1 MIKDKHHFL
10 LFLKGLMCHVCLMA
24 VWRVWKFTIV
34 LRIISISAKT
44 EWYRI
49 DFFSIL
55 AQPLMLNRFIYYV
68 KVTVVDLAVNR
79 ICRVASSN
87 LLAVSD
93 QWPRMPYE
101 KQMPQAC
108 ALLPWQ
114 QGTIKTLLEADHFK
128 QMSKQQYNHLDT
140 AIRRSSVWL
149 LYQLDR
155 NLKCL

>member
-1 MIKDKHHFL
+1 MILH
-10 LFLKGLMCHVCLMA
+10 
-24 VWRVWKFTIV
+24 W
-34 LRIISISAKT
+34 
-44 EWYRI
+44 
-49 DFFSIL
+49 FFFIL

-68 KVTVVDLAVNR
+68 KDTVVDLAVNR
-79 ICRVASSN
+79 ICRIASSN

-140 AIRRSSVWL
+140 AIRRSLVWL

-155 NLKCL
+155 NLNASRTEYPRMFHFSLMKFMMCFLIYNLFSL